1 MAAEQNLQP
10 PAHDHAPDLRDPA
23 VDIEDAPVE
32 AICQI
37 DLEPEPQSF
46 TARALR
52 QALDAPSNFA
62 KAEDAQIKRGL
73 VPGAD
78 PRDDVR
84 IRIRPHQFGDD
95 IRIE

>member
-52 QALDAPSNFA
+52 QALDAP
-62 KAEDAQIKRGL
+62 
-73 VPGAD
+73 
-78 PRDDVR
+78 
-84 IRIRPHQFGDD
+84 
-95 IRIE
+95 